1 MSESF
6 GLPWQEHASWQQL
19 QQLKLDLVQSGKKVY
34 DLGMI
39 NPDLEPARFLV
50 DRLQEAVAKKLAHR
64 YSVARGV
71 AKLREALAERYNRKF
86 GVKIDPDQNICI
98 CAGAK
103 DALVQALF
111 VLESWT
117 QELLLPAPT
126 YPSFISAG
134 ILLNKP
140 CRYYQLADSP
150 ELLLENIRAAI
161 VPGRRTVL
169 IVNFPN
175 NPTGQSVD
183 QNFYNQLAEFCDPNY
198 VRVIND
204 FAYGELGFKAATKT
218 AASAMESAQSKLPTS
233 LLSTASF
240 NEFGLEIY
248 SMSKSFSI
256 PGWRIGAVIGDAK
269 LIAEISKLKSQTDFG
284 LFLPIQWAA
293 AAALAAPE
301 DFSVSVA
308 KEYAERF
315 DLLSAVLKARGFE
328 VSPAGAGCSLWAK
341 IPEVLSSSGAEFARQ
356 LLEERGVLAMPGE
369 LFGSQYNQWLRFALV
384 TPQAEI
390 REAFR
395 SF

>member
-6 GLPWQEHASWQQL
+6 GLPWQEHASWQEL

-71 AKLREALAERYNRKF
+71 AKLREALAERYSRKF

-117 QELLLPAPT
+117 QELLLPSPT
-126 YPSFISAG
+126 YPSFVSAG

-140 CRYYQLADSP
+140 CRYYQLADSCD
-150 ELLLENIRAAI
+150 LLLENIRAAI

-183 QNFYNQLAEFCDPNY
+183 QEFYNKLAEFCDPNY

-204 FAYGELGFKAATKT
+204 FAYGELGFQATANAGT
-218 AASAMESAQSKLPTS
+218 APQSSQSILPTS
-233 LLSTASF
+233 LLSSSSF
-240 NEFGLEIY
+240 KEYGLEIY

-293 AAALAAPE
+293 AAALSAPE
-301 DFSVSVA
+301 DFSAPVA

-315 DLLSAVLKARGFE
+315 ELLAAVLMKRGFE

-341 IPEVLSSSGAEFARQ
+341 VPEVLSSSGSDYARQ
-356 LLEERGVLAMPGE
+356 LLKERGVLAMPGE

-384 TPQAEI
+384 TAQAEI
-390 REAFR
+390 GGAFQA
-395 SF
+395 F